1 MLENLTKAGVGYFPM
16 LMICTL
22 CSVFLMSGNGETH
35 INPATVVISESK
47 FSLDSARSKN
57 TSTLRRIEEK
67 CKQYELIK
75 R

>member
-1 MLENLTKAGVGYFPM
+1 
-16 LMICTL
+16 
-22 CSVFLMSGNGETH
+22 MSGNGETH